1 MIRVTAAI
9 LWRAGEVLLA
19 RRTRPTWLAGKWE
32 FPGGK
37 IELGES
43 PESCLARE
51 LAEELGIQV
60 EVAAHLMTTV
70 HEYPELSVELI
81 VHEVHLVS
89 GEPTPNDHDRLAW
102 VRPEELASYDLA
114 AADLPIA
121 ALLAERGAP
130 AEGPQ
135 PDGTQRHEPG

>member
-19 RRTRPTWLAGKWE
+19 RRTHPAWLAGKWE

-37 IELGES
+37 IEAGES
-43 PESCLARE
+43 PETCLARE
-51 LAEELGIQV
+51 LTEELGIQV
-60 EVAAHLMTTV
+60 QVAAHLMTTV
-70 HEYPELSVELI
+70 HAYPDLTVELV
-81 VHEVHLVS
+81 VHEVLLVS
-89 GEPTPNDHDRLAW
+89 GEPTPHDHDRLAW
-102 VRPEELASYDLA
+102 VRPGELESYDLA

-130 AEGPQ
+130 SDGSQ
-135 PDGTQRHEPG
+135 PDGTQPHEPG